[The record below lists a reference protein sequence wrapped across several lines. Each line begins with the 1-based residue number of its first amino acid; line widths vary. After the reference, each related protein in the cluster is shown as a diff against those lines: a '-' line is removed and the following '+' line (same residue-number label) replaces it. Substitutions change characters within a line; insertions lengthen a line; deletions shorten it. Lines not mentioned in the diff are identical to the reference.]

1 MLAQKV
7 TACPTCALLS
17 LELSEIGVGEKLTSP
32 ELVADVVE
40 ADATVLFV
48 GVLGDVE
55 TTTGLDKGLG
65 AGFATG
71 F

>member
-1 MLAQKV
+1 MLAQKA
-7 TACPTCALLS
+7 TSCPTCALVS

-40 ADATVLFV
+40 ADVTVLFA
-48 GVLGDVE
+48 GVLGGVE
-55 TTTGLDKGLG
+55 TTTGFDKGLG

>member
-7 TACPTCALLS
+7 TTSPTCALVS

-40 ADATVLFV
+40 ADVTVLFA

-55 TTTGLDKGLG
+55 TTIGLDKGLG